1 MDVTHILSPL
11 NDAQRDAVTCTDPHA
26 LILAGAGSGKTRV
39 LVHRIAWLMATGE
52 AMGHNILAVT
62 FTNKAAG
69 EMRMR
74 IEEMLMR
81 PVGGMWV
88 GTFHGLA
95 HRLLR
100 AHAEEAGLAD
110 GFQIID
116 SDDQLRAVRRLVREM
131 DLDEA
136 RWQPR
141 QVQGFINSRKEEGLR
156 AKHVDPGGDWF
167 AERMLEVYQQ
177 YEALCERGG
186 LVDFAELLLRAHEV
200 LRDRPDVLAH
210 YQHRFRYVLVDE
222 FQDTNA
228 IQYAWLR
235 LMAGSQAQLFC
246 VGDDDQSIY
255 GWRGARIENIHQF
268 SKDYS
273 GVATFRL
280 EQNYRSTGN
289 ILGAA
294 NGLIANNQGRL
305 GKDLWTAD
313 GTGEPVR
320 RYSAF
325 NEVDEARFVVGRIVQ
340 WKEQGGRGDECA
352 ILYRVSAQSRMF
364 EEALLANAVPYRVY
378 GGMRFYERAEIKDA
392 LAYMRLIGNP
402 NDDTALERAINT
414 PTRGIGTRTVEV
426 LRDRARMDNTS
437 LWDGI
442 LACLA
447 GNLLSARA
455 AGSVRGFVQ
464 LMDELRSAVRGLE
477 LYEQVR
483 TVTDLSGL
491 VEFHGKEKGE
501 RGVARVENLNE
512 LVAAARQFAF
522 EIEEGD
528 DPLIEFLAHAALEAG
543 DEQASDAQDAVN
555 LMTLHSAK
563 GLEFPQVFL
572 TGLEEGLFPHQRS
585 MEDASQLE
593 EERRLCYVGMTRAK
607 QALYLTYAEARRLR
621 GSEYYATPSR
631 FLHELPDEHVEDVR
645 LGRPASPGRT
655 RPAAPVAPTWSAATQ
670 EEGPGGI
677 QLGQRV
683 AHKKFGEG
691 MVTKF
696 EGHGN
701 HARVQVNFNDHGAK
715 WLIVAYAKLEAV

>member
-11 NDAQRDAVTCTDPHA
+11 NDAQRDAVTCSDPHA
-26 LILAGAGSGKTRV
+26 LVLAGAGSGKTRV
-39 LVHRIAWLMATGE
+39 LVHRIAWLMSTGE
-52 AMGHNILAVT
+52 ALGHNVLAVT

-74 IEEMLMR
+74 IEEMLHR

-100 AHAEEAGLAD
+100 AHTEEAGLAD

-116 SDDQLRAVRRLVREM
+116 SDDQLRAVRRLVRELE
-131 DLDEA
+131 LDEA

-167 AERMLEVYQQ
+167 TERMVEVYLQ

-200 LRDRPDVLAH
+200 LRDRPDVLVH
-210 YQHRFRYVLVDE
+210 YQHRFRYILVDE

-235 LMAGSQAQLFC
+235 LLAGQQAQLFC

-268 SKDYS
+268 SKDHT

-294 NGLIANNQGRL
+294 NALIANNQGRL
-305 GKDLWTAD
+305 GKELWTAD
-313 GTGEPVR
+313 GSGEPVR

-325 NEVDEARFVVGRIVQ
+325 NEVDEARFVVGRIMQ

-392 LAYMRLIGNP
+392 LAYLRLLGNP
-402 NDDTALERAINT
+402 GDDTALERAINT
-414 PTRGIGTRTVEV
+414 PTRGIGTRTVEI
-426 LRDRARMDNTS
+426 LRDRARADSTS

-447 GNLLSARA
+447 GNLLSSRA
-455 AGSVRGFVQ
+455 AGAVRGFVE
-464 LMDELRSAVRGLE
+464 LVDELRNNVRGLE

-483 TVTDLSGL
+483 VVTDNSGL
-491 VEFHGKEKGE
+491 VEFHGREKGE

-543 DEQASDAQDAVN
+543 DVQAGDQQDAVN
-555 LMTLHSAK
+555 LMTLHAAK

-585 MEDASQLE
+585 MEDSSQLE

-607 QALYLTYAEARRLR
+607 VALFLTYAEARRLR

-645 LGRPASPGRT
+645 LGRPASPGRL
-655 RPAAPVAPTWSAATQ
+655 RPSAPAAPTWSAATQ
-670 EEGPGGI
+670 KEGPDGI
-677 QLGQRV
+677 SLGQRV

-691 MVTKF
+691 TVTKF

-701 HARVQVNFNDHGAK
+701 HARVQVHFNDHGAK
-715 WLIVAYAKLEAV
+715 WLIVAYAKLQAV